1 MSMTPTNSDIKD
13 RTIKSAARMIV
24 SFLPLIAESPFLGL
38 LTKPIIT
45 QISFN

>member
-1 MSMTPTNSDIKD
+1 MSMTPTNSDRKD
-13 RTIKSAARMIV
+13 RTIKSPARMIV